1 MTKTQV
7 QIPDHLYDE
16 AKRIAR
22 DYEMSLA
29 EVFRRGLERMLPY
42 YPPRNT
48 VPTKD
53 KGWQLPA
60 PQRRG
65 AANLDARQLRD
76 LAREDELPSVPAR
89 KR

>member
-1 MTKTQV
+1 MIKTQV

-29 EVFRRGLERMLPY
+29 EVFRRGLEKMVPY
-42 YPPRNT
+42 YPPRE
-48 VPTKD
+48 PASKAKD
-53 KGWQLPA
+53 WKLPA

-65 AANLDARQLRD
+65 AAPLDSARLRD
-76 LAREDELPSVPAR
+76 LARENEVAPIR
-89 KR
+89 TGKR

>member
-7 QIPDHLYDE
+7 QIPDHLYEE

-29 EVFRRGLERMLPY
+29 EVFRRGLEKMLPY
-42 YPPRNT
+42 YPPRDI
-48 VPTKD
+48 PPAKG
-53 KGWQLPA
+53 KGWNLPM

-65 AANLDARQLRD
+65 AADLDARQLRD
-76 LAREDELPSVPAR
+76 LARQDELSSIPAR

>member
-7 QIPDHLYDE
+7 QIPDHLYEE

-42 YPPRNT
+42 YPPRET
-48 VPTKD
+48 GTAKG

-65 AANLDARQLRD
+65 AADLDARQLRD
-76 LAREDELPSVPAR
+76 LAREDELPPLPAR

>member
-1 MTKTQV
+1 MIKTQV

-29 EVFRRGLERMLPY
+29 EVFRRGLEKMLPY
-42 YPPRNT
+42 YPPREPGSKT
-48 VPTKD
+48 
-53 KGWQLPA
+53 KGWQLPT

-65 AANLDARQLRD
+65 AARLDAAQLRD
-76 LAREDELPSVPAR
+76 LAREDEVLPVRTR
-89 KR
+89 KH

>member
-7 QIPDHLYDE
+7 QIPDHLYEE

-29 EVFRRGLERMLPY
+29 EVFRRGIERMLPY
-42 YPPRNT
+42 YPPRT
-48 VPTKD
+48 APPAKGQ
-53 KGWQLPA
+53 GWQLPA

-65 AANLDARQLRD
+65 AANLDAHQLRD
-76 LAREDELPSVPAR
+76 LAREDELSSLPGR
-89 KR
+89 TR

>member
-1 MTKTQV
+1 MIKTQV

-29 EVFRRGLERMLPY
+29 EVFRRGLEKMLPY
-42 YPPRNT
+42 YPPREPGPK
-48 VPTKD
+48 V

-65 AANLDARQLRD
+65 AASLDAAQLRD
-76 LAREDELPSVPAR
+76 LAREDEALPIRTR

>member
-42 YPPRNT
+42 YPPREAGAA
-48 VPTKD
+48 KD

-65 AANLDARQLRD
+65 AAGLHARQLRD
-76 LAREDELPSVPAR
+76 LAREDGAPPLPAH